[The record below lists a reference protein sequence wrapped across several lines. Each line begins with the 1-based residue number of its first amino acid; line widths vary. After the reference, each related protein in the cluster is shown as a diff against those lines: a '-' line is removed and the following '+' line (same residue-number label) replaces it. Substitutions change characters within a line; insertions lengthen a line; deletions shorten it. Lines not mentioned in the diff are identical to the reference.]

1 MQSESQ
7 MNIIMKYNDRSFN
20 YRTASEFFINLD
32 KQTNPFA
39 NLSNSFL

>member
-7 MNIIMKYNDRSFN
+7 MNIITKYIYRSFN
-20 YRTASEFFINLD
+20 YRIAQEFFIKVD